1 MFTPVLLS
9 KQDTANPVPQWLN
22 PGIITLQRM
31 KKVALRLALSFL
43 ILFLVVSGCTQAPVT
58 PPVTSPPTTVI
69 PTTPAPVTTTLPVG
83 MGTPGPTQSLPPQY
97 SLTFQVTTN
106 GRTTDPITSVALNGG
121 NGMNFVGL
129 IEVSLTKP
137 DGAVQSQTM
146 NSPHFMGQNVAFPCS
161 TFQNRVEI
169 WATAPEVGRIKVYDE
184 IVPFKSLN
192 P

>member
-1 MFTPVLLS
+1 
-9 KQDTANPVPQWLN
+9 
-22 PGIITLQRM
+22 M
-31 KKVALRLALSFL
+31 KKIALTFALGFV
-43 ILFLVVSGCTQAPVT
+43 ILFLVVSGCTQSPET
-58 PPVTSPPTTVI
+58 PPVSTTPTTAL
-69 PTTPAPVTTTLPVG
+69 PTTTTPMTTKEPVG
-83 MGTPGPTQSLPPQY
+83 MGTPGPTQALPPQY

-106 GRTTDPITSVALNGG
+106 GRTTDPLTYVALNGG
-121 NGMNFVGL
+121 NGMNFVGP

-137 DGAVQSQTM
+137 DGVVQSQTM

-169 WATAPEVGRIKVYDE
+169 WATAPEVGRIKVYDQ